1 MSHTEANVQRV
12 NKVLIIGINT
22 TTQAAN
28 ALNQVDVFFILDKGM
43 SKQKLL
49 LVSQEICC

>member
-1 MSHTEANVQRV
+1 MQRV
-12 NKVLIIGINT
+12 NNVLIIGIN